1 MRIYIYISYISTQI
15 YIYISII
22 CLYCIDLKGLALLMI
37 IFELAI
43 FKQFREAVGDSC
55 SFWLSIS
62 HDFPLPYL
70 SFCIQGLNLS
80 LVLALK
86 AELKAN
92 QN

>member
-1 MRIYIYISYISTQI
+1 MI

-22 CLYCIDLKGLALLMI
+22 CLYCIDLKELALLMI

-62 HDFPLPYL
+62 YDFPLPYL
-70 SFCIQGLNLS
+70 SFCIRGLNLS
-80 LVLALK
+80 PVLALK